1 MEYTRFTQALRD
13 ARITIR
19 QLAMMLHMNPNSI
32 TNHARSGVIPDHL
45 GAIAM
50 LIGTMAKHGINY
62 AGPLERAG
70 LRGKQPRGKSFGG
83 AKHLMRRAAP
93 HAAAP
98 SKARPPQCAPKAV
111 SGLGDRPRFWYPA
124 DLNLP
129 DTEVSVVAR
138 PSESIEKAQK
148 PVTVIHRKRRRVGG
162 NQPD

>member
-70 LRGKQPRGKSFGG
+70 LRGKQPRGSRS
-83 AKHLMRRAAP
+83 AER
-93 HAAAP
+93 
-98 SKARPPQCAPKAV
+98 
-111 SGLGDRPRFWYPA
+111 
-124 DLNLP
+124 
-129 DTEVSVVAR
+129 
-138 PSESIEKAQK
+138 SI
-148 PVTVIHRKRRRVGG
+148 
-162 NQPD
+162 